1 MQTPDT
7 RYYVHGKAKVTWAV
21 RIVVWLW
28 VVVSIALIL
37 AAIGHAFQLDLSGI
51 C

>member
-7 RYYVHGKAKVTWAV
+7 RYYVYGKAKVTW
-21 RIVVWLW
+21 VVHVVGRLW

-37 AAIGHAFQLDLSGI
+37 AAIAYAFEPALL
-51 C
+51 